1 MGVCREIILALVIK
15 RWCHFQGSPDATR
28 SGCFISLFSTRVWV
42 VAVLT
47 NSMLVFSAF
56 EYFYLSPKDNIALR
70 QADLAWRE
78 AVSNYC
84 TLSRGK
90 WAVLAAKTTF
100 LFWFFHIWLCPKTK
114 RDEIFNLFFTVVLG
128 PTYNTACFSKGGV
141 IRQTVKTR
149 PLAPLNWV
157 KTEAF
162 GPYSKIFQ
170 RAVWK

>member
-1 MGVCREIILALVIK
+1 MEIFLCSLKVIQRMGVCREIFLALVIK

-56 EYFYLSPKDNIALR
+56 ECHYLSPKDNIALR

-78 AVSNYC
+78 EAVSNYC

-90 WAVLAAKTTF
+90 WPILAAITIF
-100 LFWFFHIWLCPKTK
+100 LFWFFRLCPWTE
-114 RDEIFNLFFTVVLG
+114 RDEIFNLCFTVVLE
-128 PTYNTACFSKGGV
+128 PTYKPRLRSGNCA
-141 IRQTVKTR
+141 
-149 PLAPLNWV
+149 L
-157 KTEAF
+157 
-162 GPYSKIFQ
+162 
-170 RAVWK
+170 